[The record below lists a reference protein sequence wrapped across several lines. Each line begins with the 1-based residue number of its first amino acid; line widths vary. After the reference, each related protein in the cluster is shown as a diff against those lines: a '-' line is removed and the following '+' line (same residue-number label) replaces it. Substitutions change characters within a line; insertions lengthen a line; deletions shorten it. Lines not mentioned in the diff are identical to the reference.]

1 MDITLQLP
9 DDYKTRDE
17 ILVNLQRNSGQ
28 WFELGLSRAPME
40 LQSTLQVSTSI
51 LTLCKA

>member
-17 ILVNLQRNSGQ
+17 ILVNLQRNSSQ

-40 LQSTLQVSTSI
+40 LQSTLQVPTSI
-51 LTLCKA
+51 LTLCKV